1 MRDINQFDLT
11 LYNISDTR
19 IKPDAVE
26 RLPSESETRNIKVPM
41 SRKAL
46 EAYSKNLYANKFGD
60 CLIRTIAVPVSFH
73 ASAYAGGF
81 LFYTKEGQIYK
92 PMLDWYVAPTS
103 RQSKACLVRPQEQTV

>member
-60 CLIRTIAVPVSFH
+60 CLIRHTR
-73 ASAYAGGF
+73 AGFG
-81 LFYTKEGQIYK
+81 GGW
-92 PMLDWYVAPTS
+92 PPSGV
-103 RQSKACLVRPQEQTV
+103 KA